1 MNHNESD
8 KILNDLNY
16 AEGAWATLS
25 MIKIIEKTQ
34 YKTIE
39 EAIRIKTE
47 LIKQFESDFGY
58 HRNMDEF
65 DRNYSYNYGILDNLN
80 NHLNQTK

>member
-34 YKTIE
+34 YKI
-39 EAIRIKTE
+39 
-47 LIKQFESDFGY
+47 
-58 HRNMDEF
+58 
-65 DRNYSYNYGILDNLN
+65 
-80 NHLNQTK
+80 